1 MTAIDGVPPQR
12 AVDLYLDNRKQEIS
26 QATYDAHEYR
36 LGHFVRWATGRDDID
51 DTSDLTGRK
60 LHEYK
65 LWRRKDGGL
74 NNVSLHTQLSTLRVF
89 IQFLEKIDAVQSNL
103 HESVDVPALNGDDQ
117 RSGILDADRA
127 ERIQEYLERY
137 EYASLN
143 HVLFRILWRTGMR
156 IGTAVSLDVS
166 DYNATEMQLRVRHRP
181 DTDTPI
187 KKGDE
192 GERIIALN
200 SHTCAILDD
209 WIADVRPDVTD
220 DNGREPLLTNGRGR
234 TSTSSLRRHVYRL
247 TQPCLHSECPHDED
261 PNECPAEGYC
271 DQPSYCPSIRP
282 PHDIRR
288 GAITHFLSQ
297 QDTPMEAVRDRCDV
311 SEGVL
316 EDHYDQRS
324 EDRKAEQRRDYFSEE

>member
-1 MTAIDGVPPQR
+1 MTDIDGVTPQK
-12 AVDLYLDNRKQEIS
+12 AVDLYLDNRRHEVS
-26 QATYDAHEYR
+26 EATIDAHQYR

-51 DTSDLTGRK
+51 NTADLSGRK
-60 LHEYK
+60 LHEFK

-89 IQFLEKIDAVQSNL
+89 MQFREKIEAVPSNL
-103 HESVDVPALNGDDQ
+103 HESIDIPSLSSGADQ
-117 RSGILDADRA
+117 RSGILEADRA

-156 IGTAVSLDVS
+156 IGTAVALDVS
-166 DYNATEMQLRVRHRP
+166 DYNSNEMQLRIRHRAN
-181 DTDTPI
+181 TPL
-187 KKGDE
+187 KKQE
-192 GERIIALN
+192 QGERIIALN
-200 SHTCAILDD
+200 SHSCAILDD
-209 WIADVRPDVTD
+209 WIADVRPNVTD
-220 DNGREPLLTNGRGR
+220 ENGREPLIANDGGRPS
-234 TSTSSLRRHVYRL
+234 TSTLRRHVYRL
-247 TQPCLHSECPHDED
+247 TQPCMYTDCPHDEY

-288 GAITHFLSQ
+288 GAITHFLSR
-297 QDTPMEAVRDRCDV
+297 QDVPMEAVRDRADV

-324 EDRKAEQRRDYFSEE
+324 EDVKAEKRREHFSDE